1 MVSSFCRQRDFEPAT
16 GSNPN
21 HVAVEDV
28 AGDDSW
34 MNGRLAELITV
45 LRFEAA
51 PVECSENLIDGSN
64 AMIGRYDVV
73 K

>member
-1 MVSSFCRQRDFEPAT
+1 M
-16 GSNPN
+16 
-21 HVAVEDV
+21 AVEDV